1 MARIAIFTYGEHID
15 RRALLECKS
24 LIARGHEVELYA
36 LATQQN
42 QHDPDFVR
50 RMGKSADTTSNAFD
64 IDNAAMPLSKQIYL
78 ALERVMPGL
87 FPLIKPIGKP
97 FFWIFYGV
105 FYPNQTPWVFRLR
118 DLLNK
123 IMPRWFDAIKPTL
136 RRIYWR
142 IYQHNPA
149 SLYFALY
156 KHTLKTLPD
165 YDMIIAHDLPM
176 LPVAAK
182 AANQQNAILV
192 YDSHELFAEQDYNDA
207 ERAMW
212 MRLEAAHIH
221 KAKSVITV
229 NRSIAYELEKRYHLA
244 HVDVIYNAEWIAEK
258 APHNQKHFHNFF
270 ALQHDVKIVLYQGGL
285 PFGRNLDSMVAALQY
300 VADKNIH
307 LVVLGDGVM
316 LGALQNI
323 VMQHELEERVH
334 FHPAVAQEKLLDYTA
349 SADLGIIPYTDNCLN
364 NRYCTPNKL
373 FEFIAAGLPMIATD
387 LPEIS
392 RLLAKYQMGLVG
404 DTSSPE
410 QIAMLISR
418 ALIPE
423 TLATIKKQVLDA
435 RSEVNWQNEGE
446 KFAAIIDKA
455 LVR

>member
-1 MARIAIFTYGEHID
+1 MARIAIFTYGELID

-36 LATQQN
+36 LASQQN
-42 QHDPDFVR
+42 QHDAAFVK

-64 IDNAAMPLSKQIYL
+64 IDNEAMPLSKRIYRT
-78 ALERVMPGL
+78 LEQVMPGL
-87 FPLIKPIGKP
+87 FPLIKPMGKP

-118 DLLNK
+118 DVLNAT
-123 IMPRWFDAIKPTL
+123 MPHWFDAIKPRL

-142 IYQHNPA
+142 IYKHNPA

-156 KHTLKTLPD
+156 KQTLKTLSD

-221 KAKSVITV
+221 KAKSIITV
-229 NRSIAYELEKRYHLA
+229 NRSIAYELEKRYNLA

-258 APHNQKHFHNFF
+258 TPQNKKLFHNIF

-285 PFGRNLDSMVAALQY
+285 PFGRNLDSLVAAMQY
-300 VADKNIH
+300 VADETIH

-316 LGALQNI
+316 LNLLQEIAVKNGLT
-323 VMQHELEERVH
+323 HRVH
-334 FHPAVAQEKLLDYTA
+334 FHPAVAQDKLLDYTG

-392 RLLAKYQMGLVG
+392 RLVAKYQMGLVG

-410 QIAMLISR
+410 QIAMIIHR

-423 TLATIKKQVLDA
+423 TLANIKAQMLVA

-446 KFAAIIDKA
+446 KFVAIIEKA
-455 LVR
+455 LTQ

>member
-1 MARIAIFTYGEHID
+1 MARIAIFTHSEHID
-15 RRALLECKS
+15 RRALLESKS
-24 LIARGHEVELYA
+24 LIARGHAVDLYA
-36 LATQQN
+36 LASQQN

-50 RMGKSADTTSNAFD
+50 RMGNATAIKTSAFE
-64 IDNAAMPLSKQIYL
+64 DNQELIPLSKRLYRT
-78 ALERVMPGL
+78 LEQKIPGL

-97 FFWIFYGV
+97 FFWLFYGL

-118 DLLNK
+118 NVLNAT
-123 IMPRWFDAIKPTL
+123 MPHWFDAVKPRL

-156 KHTLKTLPD
+156 KHTLKHLPD
-165 YDMIIAHDLPM
+165 YDLIIAHDLPM

-182 AANQQNAILV
+182 AAAQQNAVLV

-229 NRSIAYELEKRYHLA
+229 NRSIAYELEKRYHLS
-244 HVDVIYNAEWIAEK
+244 HVDVIYNAEWIAEE
-258 APHNQKHFHNFF
+258 APQNRKLFHSFF
-270 ALQHDVKIVLYQGGL
+270 ALPPDAKIILYQGGL
-285 PFGRNLDSMVAALQY
+285 PFGRNLESMIAALQY
-300 VADKNIH
+300 VADRNVH

-316 LGALQNI
+316 LGVLQDI
-323 VMQHELEERVH
+323 VIRHGLEERVH
-334 FHPAVAQEKLLDYTA
+334 FHPAVAQERLLDYTA

-392 RLLAKYQMGLVG
+392 RLIAKYQMGLVG

-410 QIAMLISR
+410 QIAMLIHR

-423 TLATIKKQVLDA
+423 TLATIKKQVLNA

-446 KFAAIIDKA
+446 KFSALIDKA
-455 LVR
+455 LAN